1 MLTHAQTGTQ
11 KSVDQLMYLFVF
23 WLIIKIKHFERTAKN
38 RKIKSRT
45 GSDIDKAVYIVADL
59 HNWMLILK
67 KQN

>member
-1 MLTHAQTGTQ
+1 
-11 KSVDQLMYLFVF
+11 MYLFVF
-23 WLIIKIKHFERTAKN
+23 WLIIKIKHFEQTAKN